1 MMNNPYSLH
10 SWSKDYRAQVMDT
23 ARRRD
28 LIERARR
35 ETHRSSGV
43 WTSRRQRKAP
53 FCDHLADWDDSD
65 REHGK
70 GKTWREGC
78 KV

>member
-28 LIERARR
+28 LIERTRR
-35 ETHRSSGV
+35 ETHGL
-43 WTSRRQRKAP
+43 RRL
-53 FCDHLADWDDSD
+53 DL
-65 REHGK
+65 
-70 GKTWREGC
+70 TWRNALAPLRRRTRTAG
-78 KV
+78 

>member
-1 MMNNPYSLH
+1 MMNNPYNLH

-35 ETHRSSGV
+35 ETHGL
-43 WTSRRQRKAP
+43 RR
-53 FCDHLADWDDSD
+53 LYL
-65 REHGK
+65 
-70 GKTWREGC
+70 TWRNALAPLLRRTRTAG
-78 KV
+78 

>member
-1 MMNNPYSLH
+1 MMNNPYNLH

-35 ETHRSSGV
+35 ETHRL
-43 WTSRRQRKAP
+43 RRL
-53 FCDHLADWDDSD
+53 DL
-65 REHGK
+65 
-70 GKTWREGC
+70 TWRNALAPLRRRTRTAG
-78 KV
+78 

>member
-35 ETHRSSGV
+35 ETHGL
-43 WTSRRQRKAP
+43 RR
-53 FCDHLADWDDSD
+53 LDS
-65 REHGK
+65 
-70 GKTWREGC
+70 TWRNALALLRRRTRTAG
-78 KV
+78 

>member
-1 MMNNPYSLH
+1 MMNNPYNLH

-35 ETHRSSGV
+35 ETHGL
-43 WTSRRQRKAP
+43 RRL
-53 FCDHLADWDDSD
+53 DL
-65 REHGK
+65 
-70 GKTWREGC
+70 TWRNALAPLLRRTRTAG
-78 KV
+78 

>member
-23 ARRRD
+23 ARRCD

-35 ETHRSSGV
+35 KTRGSPGV
-43 WTSRRQRKAP
+43 WTDPVRSQT
-53 FCDHLADWDDSD
+53 AD
-65 REHGK
+65 RCE
-70 GKTWREGC
+70 R
-78 KV
+78 